1 MLKPYRKS
9 DFMAKMIRK
18 TILIP
23 EDSKVAE
30 WAKNQ
35 SQFSP
40 AAIRALEMV
49 VRKYGTGDLIQA
61 ILDSASLDGQLG
73 TINSVSKLE
82 EKTSVEKNVDV
93 DVAEKPKRKL
103 RTRIGN
109 KKNDNDSKT
118 DGSSLSSKLKNRPN
132 LDMLS

>member
-73 TINSVSKLE
+73 AINSVSKPE
-82 EKTSVEKNVDV
+82 EKTSIEKNADGDV
-93 DVAEKPKRKL
+93 EEKPKRKL

-109 KKNDNDSKT
+109 KKNDNDSEN
-118 DGSSLSSKLKNRPN
+118 DDSSLSSKLKNKPN

>member
-1 MLKPYRKS
+1 
-9 DFMAKMIRK
+9 MAKMIRK

-23 EDSKVAE
+23 EDSKVAK

-73 TINSVSKLE
+73 TINSVSKPE
-82 EKTSVEKNVDV
+82 EKVSAEKSADV
-93 DVAEKPKRKL
+93 DVEEKPKRKL
-103 RTRIGN
+103 RTKIGN

-118 DGSSLSSKLKNRPN
+118 NDSSLSSKLKNRPN

>member
-1 MLKPYRKS
+1 
-9 DFMAKMIRK
+9 MAKMIRK

-61 ILDSASLDGQLG
+61 ILDSASLDGQLN
-73 TINSVSKLE
+73 TVSPVSKPE
-82 EKTSVEKNVDV
+82 EATPVEKNVDV
-93 DVAEKPKRKL
+93 DVEEKPKRKL

-118 DGSSLSSKLKNRPN
+118 DDSSLSSKLKNRPN

>member
-1 MLKPYRKS
+1 
-9 DFMAKMIRK
+9 MAKMIRK

-61 ILDSASLDGQLG
+61 ILDSASLDRQPEMVS
-73 TINSVSKLE
+73 SVSKSDE
-82 EKTSVEKNVDV
+82 IQSIAKDV
-93 DVAEKPKRKL
+93 NEKPKRKL
-103 RTRIGN
+103 RTRIG
-109 KKNDNDSKT
+109 KKVNDNDSET
-118 DGSSLSSKLKNRPN
+118 DDSSLSSKLKNKPN

>member
-1 MLKPYRKS
+1 
-9 DFMAKMIRK
+9 MAKMIRK

-61 ILDSASLDGQLG
+61 ILDSASLDRQPE
-73 TINSVSKLE
+73 IVSSVSKSDE
-82 EKTSVEKNVDV
+82 TQSIAKDFKEFEKVFD
-93 DVAEKPKRKL
+93 
-103 RTRIGN
+103 
-109 KKNDNDSKT
+109 
-118 DGSSLSSKLKNRPN
+118 
-132 LDMLS
+132 

>member
-1 MLKPYRKS
+1 
-9 DFMAKMIRK
+9 MAKMIRK

-82 EKTSVEKNVDV
+82 EKTSVEENDDV
-93 DVAEKPKRKL
+93 DVEEKPKRKL
-103 RTRIGN
+103 RTRIRN

-118 DGSSLSSKLKNRPN
+118 DDSSLSSKLKNRPN

>member
-1 MLKPYRKS
+1 
-9 DFMAKMIRK
+9 MAKMIRK

-40 AAIRALEMV
+40 AATRALEMV

-73 TINSVSKLE
+73 TINSASKLE

-93 DVAEKPKRKL
+93 DVEGRPKRKL

-118 DGSSLSSKLKNRPN
+118 DDSSLSSKLKNRPN

>member
-1 MLKPYRKS
+1 
-9 DFMAKMIRK
+9 MAKMIRK

-61 ILDSASLDGQLG
+61 ILDSANLDGQIIVANHPSR
-73 TINSVSKLE
+73 TVE
-82 EKTSVEKNVDV
+82 EKESVKE
-93 DVAEKPKRKL
+93 EQPKKKL
-103 RTRIGN
+103 KTRIGN
-109 KKNDNDSKT
+109 KGKDRVSESNDD
-118 DGSSLSSKLKNRPN
+118 SLSSKLKNKPN

>member
-1 MLKPYRKS
+1 
-9 DFMAKMIRK
+9 MAKMIRK

-93 DVAEKPKRKL
+93 DVAEKPKHKL

-118 DGSSLSSKLKNRPN
+118 DDSSLSSKLKNRPN

>member
-1 MLKPYRKS
+1 
-9 DFMAKMIRK
+9 MAKMIRK

-61 ILDSASLDGQLG
+61 ILDSASLDGQLN
-73 TINSVSKLE
+73 TASPVSKLE
-82 EKTSVEKNVDV
+82 EKTSIEKNVDV
-93 DVAEKPKRKL
+93 DVEEKPKRKL

-118 DGSSLSSKLKNRPN
+118 DDSSLSSKLKNRPN

>member
-1 MLKPYRKS
+1 
-9 DFMAKMIRK
+9 MAKMIRK

-73 TINSVSKLE
+73 VVSSSSQKIE
-82 EKTSVEKNVDV
+82 EKQPVEKHADV
-93 DVAEKPKRKL
+93 EDKPKRKL
-103 RTRIGN
+103 RTRIAN
-109 KKNDNDSKT
+109 KKNTNGSETDN
-118 DGSSLSSKLKNRPN
+118 SSLSSKLKNRPN

>member
-1 MLKPYRKS
+1 
-9 DFMAKMIRK
+9 MAKMIRK

-30 WAKNQ
+30 WSKNQ

-61 ILDSASLDGQLG
+61 ILDSA
-73 TINSVSKLE
+73 
-82 EKTSVEKNVDV
+82 
-93 DVAEKPKRKL
+93 
-103 RTRIGN
+103 
-109 KKNDNDSKT
+109 
-118 DGSSLSSKLKNRPN
+118 
-132 LDMLS
+132 

>member
-1 MLKPYRKS
+1 
-9 DFMAKMIRK
+9 MAKMIRK

-61 ILDSASLDGQLG
+61 ILDSANLDGQIIVANHPSR
-73 TINSVSKLE
+73 TVE
-82 EKTSVEKNVDV
+82 EKKSVKEETRAK
-93 DVAEKPKRKL
+93 EQPKKKL
-103 RTRIGN
+103 KTRIGN
-109 KKNDNDSKT
+109 KGKDRVSESNDD
-118 DGSSLSSKLKNRPN
+118 SLSSKLKNKPN

>member
-1 MLKPYRKS
+1 
-9 DFMAKMIRK
+9 MAKMIRK

-49 VRKYGTGDLIQA
+49 VRKYGTVDLIQA
-61 ILDSASLDGQLG
+61 ILDSASLDGRLN
-73 TINSVSKLE
+73 TVSTVPKSE
-82 EKTSVEKNVDV
+82 EKTSVEKDINADV
-93 DVAEKPKRKL
+93 EEKPKRKL

-109 KKNDNDSKT
+109 KKNNNDSEN
-118 DGSSLSSKLKNRPN
+118 DDSSLSSKLKNKPN

>member
-1 MLKPYRKS
+1 
-9 DFMAKMIRK
+9 MAKMIRK

-82 EKTSVEKNVDV
+82 EKTSVEENDDV
-93 DVAEKPKRKL
+93 DVVEKPKRKL

-118 DGSSLSSKLKNRPN
+118 DDSSLSSKLKNKPN

>member
-1 MLKPYRKS
+1 
-9 DFMAKMIRK
+9 MAKMIRK

-61 ILDSASLDGQLG
+61 ILDSASLDRQPEMVS
-73 TINSVSKLE
+73 SVSKSDE
-82 EKTSVEKNVDV
+82 IQSIAKDV
-93 DVAEKPKRKL
+93 KEKPKRKL
-103 RTRIGN
+103 RTRIG
-109 KKNDNDSKT
+109 KKVNDNDSET
-118 DGSSLSSKLKNRPN
+118 DDSSLSSKLKNKPN

>member
-1 MLKPYRKS
+1 
-9 DFMAKMIRK
+9 MAKMIRK

-73 TINSVSKLE
+73 TINSVSKPE
-82 EKTSVEKNVDV
+82 EKVSAENSADV
-93 DVAEKPKRKL
+93 DVEEKPKRKL

-118 DGSSLSSKLKNRPN
+118 NDSSLSSKLKNRPN

>member
-1 MLKPYRKS
+1 
-9 DFMAKMIRK
+9 MAKMIRK

-61 ILDSASLDGQLG
+61 ILDSASLDRQPEMVS
-73 TINSVSKLE
+73 SVSKSDE
-82 EKTSVEKNVDV
+82 TQSIAKDV
-93 DVAEKPKRKL
+93 KEKPKRKL
-103 RTRIGN
+103 RTRIG
-109 KKNDNDSKT
+109 KKVNDNDSET
-118 DGSSLSSKLKNRPN
+118 DDSSLSSKLKNKPN
-132 LDMLS
+132 LHMLS

>member
-1 MLKPYRKS
+1 
-9 DFMAKMIRK
+9 MAKMIRK

-82 EKTSVEKNVDV
+82 EKTSIEKNVNGDV
-93 DVAEKPKRKL
+93 EEKPKRKL

-109 KKNDNDSKT
+109 KKNDNDSKI
-118 DGSSLSSKLKNRPN
+118 DDSSLSSKLKNRPN

>member
-1 MLKPYRKS
+1 
-9 DFMAKMIRK
+9 MAKMIRK

-35 SQFSP
+35 LQFSP

-82 EKTSVEKNVDV
+82 EKTSVEKDINADV
-93 DVAEKPKRKL
+93 EEKPKRKL

-109 KKNDNDSKT
+109 KKNNNDSET
-118 DGSSLSSKLKNRPN
+118 DDSSLSSKLKNKPN